1 MKSVEFR
8 NTKSHLLQVDLCAWV
23 KIEIFIETNH
33 VCYIIG
39 HCYYSFQALSKYIVL
54 NAS

>member
-23 KIEIFIETNH
+23 KIEIFSENNN

-39 HCYYSFQALSKYIVL
+39 HCYYSFQVLSKYIVL